1 MCGCPQAPHPGRME
15 PNGSFGRPRGAFS
28 VLGAIGVA
36 LAIVGCV
43 GALFY
48 VGFMVILVIGLNQ
61 LGSNK

>member
-1 MCGCPQAPHPGRME
+1 ME
-15 PNGSFGRPRGAFS
+15 PNGSFERPRGASS

-36 LAIVGCV
+36 LAIVGCL

-61 LGSNK
+61 WAANK